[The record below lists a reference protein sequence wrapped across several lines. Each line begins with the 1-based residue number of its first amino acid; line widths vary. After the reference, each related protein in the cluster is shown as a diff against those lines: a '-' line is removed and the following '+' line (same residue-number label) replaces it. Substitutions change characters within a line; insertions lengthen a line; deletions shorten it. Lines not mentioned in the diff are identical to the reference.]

1 MANLRDL
8 KKEVR
13 YACGEL
19 AAECMIAAHY
29 VEGVDPKAMS
39 EIVGKIASLQG
50 SALSHVSFSFDK
62 TQKNFENRA
71 AYLKA
76 RKEYFKKAYASFRE
90 KFNEK
95 VVEIVR
101 DMNAAL
107 PQSVKDA
114 NVAAM
119 KK

>member
-1 MANLRDL
+1 MANLIDL

-71 AYLKA
+71 AISKP
-76 RKEYFKKAYASFRE
+76 
-90 KFNEK
+90 
-95 VVEIVR
+95 VR
-101 DMNAAL
+101 SISRRLMPLSERN
-107 PQSVKDA
+107 S
-114 NVAAM
+114 M
-119 KK
+119 KRLLRLCAT